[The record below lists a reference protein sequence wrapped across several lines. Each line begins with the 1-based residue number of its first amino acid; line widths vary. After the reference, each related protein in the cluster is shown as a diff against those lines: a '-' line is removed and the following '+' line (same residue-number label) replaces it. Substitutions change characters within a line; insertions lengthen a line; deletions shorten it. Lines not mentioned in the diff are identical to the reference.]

1 MSTGSQTLR
10 DRAHRGAFAMLRWV
24 FRAMPMPEAMR
35 DRVRQRVLNAA
46 PALIPPPEAG
56 QWHGDDSPQRPR
68 RHAGGRAIGYRER
81 TDAPLPDPLPARLVA
96 FYLPQFHPIP
106 ENNAWWGAG
115 FTEWRNVTRAL
126 PQFEGH
132 VQPRLP
138 GDLGFYD
145 LRLPDTLRAQ
155 TELARA
161 YGISAFCSYFYWF
174 GGKTLLDTPLRQWL
188 GDTSIDFPICL
199 CWANEN
205 WSRRWDGREQDIL
218 IGQSHSPEDDLAFI
232 AHIAAYLRDPRYLR
246 VDGRPVLLVYRT
258 GLLPDPRATA
268 ERWRGWC
275 RENGVGEIHLAC
287 VHSFERDDPRSIS
300 FDAAV
305 EFPPNLS
312 SPASLT
318 AEQRLLN
325 PDYQGEVLDWRELA
339 GDWAQRGIPA
349 YPMHPAVN
357 CGWDNE
363 PRRPGRGRT
372 YLHASPRGYRDWLE
386 ATLRN
391 RLPRSG
397 SDLVFINAWN
407 EWAEGAVLEPDL
419 RLGHAWLEATREA
432 LFAGTTPRRT
442 VAARRPPPDNVAI
455 VVHAWYP
462 DVLPEILGILGDAA
476 HEYRLVIT
484 VPAERRLAVET
495 VLRQQDTHAEIVE
508 VENRGRDILPFLQV
522 AGRLLDEG
530 VDVVLKLHTKRSTHR
545 EDGDT
550 WRHEL
555 LQRLAAPDR
564 FRAVLAAFAED
575 PALGVVGPEGHMQPL
590 HYHWSANERRCH
602 YLCRRTGISVPATD
616 ADQFIAGSMAWFRL
630 ASLRPLLDAHLQVD
644 EFEDE
649 EGQLDGTLAHA
660 IERVFLLITKDA
672 GFRVMAAAECAGLP
686 PQPEST
692 GYRFA
697 GRTRSR

>member
-1 MSTGSQTLR
+1 
-10 DRAHRGAFAMLRWV
+10 MLRWV

-106 ENNAWWGAG
+106 ENDAWWGPG

-132 VQPRLP
+132 AQPRLP

-218 IGQSHSPEDDLAFI
+218 IGQSHSPDDDLAFI

-287 VHSFERDDPRSIS
+287 VHSFERDDPRSIG

-339 GDWAQRGIPA
+339 GDWAKRGIPA

-442 VAARRPPPDNVAI
+442 VAARRAPPENVAI

-590 HYHWSANERRCH
+590 HYHWSANERRCL
-602 YLCRRTGISVPATD
+602 YLCRRTGISAPATD

-660 IERVFLLITKDA
+660 IERVFLLIMKDA

-697 GRTRSR
+697 GRPRSR

>member
-1 MSTGSQTLR
+1 MR
-10 DRAHRGAFAMLRWV
+10 VRAHRGAFAVLRWV

-35 DRVRQRVLNAA
+35 DRVRQRVLSSA
-46 PALIPPPEAG
+46 PALIPPPASG
-56 QWHGDDSPQRPR
+56 QWRGDDSPQRPR
-68 RHAGGRAIGYRER
+68 IHAGSRAIGYRAR

-96 FYLPQFHPIP
+96 FYLPQFHPIA
-106 ENNAWWGAG
+106 ENDAWWGAG

-132 VQPRLP
+132 LQPRLP
-138 GDLGFYD
+138 GDLAFYD

-174 GGKTLLDTPLRQWL
+174 GGKTLLETPLRQWL
-188 GDTSIDFPICL
+188 DDRTIDFQICL

-218 IGQSHSPEDDLAFI
+218 VGQSHSPEDDLAFI
-232 AHIAAYLRDPRYLR
+232 AHVAEYLRDPRYLR
-246 VDGRPVLLVYRT
+246 VDGKPVLLVYRT
-258 GLLPDPRATA
+258 GLLPDPRATS

-275 RENGVGEIHLAC
+275 REHGVGEIHLTC
-287 VHSFERDDPRSIS
+287 VHSFERDDPRSIG

-312 SPASLT
+312 SPSSLT
-318 AEQRLLN
+318 ADQCLLN
-325 PDYQGEVLDWRELA
+325 PDYQGEVVDWRELA
-339 GDWAQRGIPA
+339 REWAGRGVPP
-349 YPMHPAVN
+349 YPLHPAVN

-372 YLHASPRGYRDWLE
+372 YLHASPRGYREWLQ
-386 ATLRN
+386 ATIRD
-391 RLPRSG
+391 RLPQSG
-397 SDLVFINAWN
+397 DADLVFINAWN

-432 LFAGTTPRRT
+432 LVASANPSALTLRRAPSEQT
-442 VAARRPPPDNVAI
+442 AI

-462 DVLPEILGILGDAA
+462 DVLPEILEILGDAV
-476 HEYRLVIT
+476 HVHRLVIT
-484 VPAERRLAVET
+484 VSPERRPAVET
-495 VLRQQDTHAEIVE
+495 VLRHRATRAEIVE

-530 VDVVLKLHTKRSTHR
+530 VEVVLKLHTKRSTHR
-545 EDGDT
+545 DDGDA
-550 WRHEL
+550 WRRQL
-555 LQRLAAPDR
+555 LERLAAPDR
-564 FRAVLAAFAED
+564 LRPVLKAFDED
-575 PALGVVGPEGHMQPL
+575 PVLGAVGPEGHMQPL
-590 HYHWSANERRCH
+590 HYYWSANESRCL
-602 YLCRRTGISVPATD
+602 YLCRRTGISAPATD

-630 ASLRPLLDAHLQVD
+630 ASLRPLFDAHLHVD

-649 EGQLDGTLAHA
+649 TGQLDGTLAHA
-660 IERVFLLITKDA
+660 IERIFVLVTKAA
-672 GFRVMAAAECAGLP
+672 GFRVATAAECVGLP
-686 PQPEST
+686 PHSDDAA
-692 GYRFA
+692 YRFA
-697 GRTRSR
+697 RRSRTG